1 MKQSM
6 PVSPF
11 STALSG
17 SARAAEGRIRNVFQ
31 KNKKRPP
38 VWLMAL
44 CAAACLLCPSLVS
57 CQVVQPPPVSRPEG
71 PAVSLP
77 GPGENAAMLDTALA
91 VPEGGGAEEAK
102 LPLFEL
108 TREDFPKQ
116 PLDFYDCPA
125 NSESWN
131 ELVWLLQEDEESD
144 TALYGV
150 LRFED
155 PHVYITNAAQ
165 ALYGVI
171 LRCGEN
177 WRFLPL
183 DWSADLWACQAPD
196 LWLGDFDG
204 DGQQE
209 AAVALAWDRGS
220 SYWWQE
226 HLYLFELDTLEYA
239 APELS
244 PLGLEA
250 WYDGENSLLTVSTGS
265 EQLTLDENWVAG
277 APIKE
282 GRLLGG
288 NHISFS
294 FHRGQLRAEIWF
306 WPEQAPLSNPFL
318 VEYPVVLEDGA
329 YRLGRPQFAAGG
341 LLFEDWSIDSYRW
354 TDEKGQIRE
363 ARSQK
368 EYDAAFA
375 PALTVSGDKAV
386 YGGGWLGF
394 ALELPADWADQLAF
408 RPLRAEAPSWV
419 EGVSITHR
427 ETLEREG
434 EGHGA
439 LWFVRSYPKSWGT
452 EEQMTAGAGQSVIAL
467 RTEDY
472 TVVVHTPSDVQFS
485 ETDQALAGRYLALSA
500 QLDVL
505 VSGIRPK

>member
-1 MKQSM
+1 MKQSV

-38 VWLMAL
+38 LWLIAL
-44 CAAACLLCPSLVS
+44 CAAACLLCGSLVS
-57 CQVVQPPPVSRPEG
+57 CQQAQTPPVQLPDRSEASP
-71 PAVSLP
+71 PAAPLP
-77 GPGENAAMLDTALA
+77 GPAEGASVLEAALEQ
-91 VPEGGGAEEAK
+91 PERGGAEAAK
-102 LPLFEL
+102 LPLFEM
-108 TREDFPKQ
+108 TRADFPAQ
-116 PLDFYDCPA
+116 PLDFYDYPA
-125 NSESWN
+125 ASENWE
-131 ELVWLLQEDEESD
+131 ELVWLLREDEASD

-150 LRFED
+150 LKFED
-155 PHVYITNAAQ
+155 PGVYITNAAQ

-171 LRCGEN
+171 LRSGEN

-277 APIKE
+277 APIAE
-282 GRLLGG
+282 GRLLAG
-288 NHISFS
+288 NRISFS
-294 FHRGQLRAEIWF
+294 LRKGQLWAQVWF
-306 WPEQAPLSNPFL
+306 WPEGAPMSNPFML
-318 VEYPVVLEDGA
+318 EYPVVPEDGA
-329 YRLGRPQFAAGG
+329 YRLGGPEFAAGG
-341 LLFEDWSIDSYRW
+341 LLFEELGIDSYRW
-354 TDEKGQIRE
+354 TDSQGQVRE
-363 ARSQK
+363 ARSQE

-408 RPLRAEAPSWV
+408 RPFRAEAPSWV

-434 EGHGA
+434 F
-439 LWFVRSYPKSWGT
+439 LFR
-452 EEQMTAGAGQSVIAL
+452 Q
-467 RTEDY
+467 
-472 TVVVHTPSDVQFS
+472 
-485 ETDQALAGRYLALSA
+485 
-500 QLDVL
+500 
-505 VSGIRPK
+505 

>member
-17 SARAAEGRIRNVFQ
+17 SARGAVGRTLNVFH

-44 CAAACLLCPSLVS
+44 CAAACLLCGSLVS
-57 CQVVQPPPVSRPEG
+57 CQQVQTPPVQLPGGSEAG
-71 PAVSLP
+71 PPAAALP
-77 GPGENAAMLDTALA
+77 GPAENAALLDTALA

-171 LRCGEN
+171 LR
-177 WRFLPL
+177 
-183 DWSADLWACQAPD
+183 
-196 LWLGDFDG
+196 WLGDFDG
-204 DGQQE
+204 DGRQE
-209 AAVALAWDRGS
+209 AAVALAWDRGRS
-220 SYWWQE
+220 FWWQE

-363 ARSQK
+363 ARSQE

-394 ALELPADWADQLAF
+394 ALELPAYWADQLAF

-505 VSGIRPK
+505 TAGIRPG